1 MADYYSPTVV
11 QQTIPNIDI
20 TPLERLV
27 LTHMFESEPD
37 GDGLYFFASESTSDV
52 IWVDRAE
59 LEAAL
64 AASEAFESGANAFVT
79 TRLAQVSPCESE
91 IELDYSVI
99 SWEPIFQD
107 VVRRSATLEYVSV
120 IMSFTC
126 TKMRPEGFGG
136 MAILI
141 TADTIAGKSTE
152 DILCELMDQAENGS
166 LLAAPGHGVHNLLTL
181 DERDVRA
188 EIDHVIENHPAVE
201 RVQIK
206 AEDVTGEDI
215 RAACFSVVAHADFA
229 EEKGAAVFKA
239 ALAAVKQAEQR
250 QAAQVSQ
257 PQSELPA
264 G

>member
-11 QQTIPNIDI
+11 QQTIPNIDM
-20 TPLERLV
+20 TPLERLL

-37 GDGLYFFASESTSDV
+37 GEGLYFFASESTSDV

-64 AASEAFESGANAFVT
+64 AASEAFESGANAFVIE
-79 TRLAQVSPCESE
+79 RLAQVPPGESE

-99 SWEPIFQD
+99 SWEPMFQD
-107 VVRRSATLEYVSV
+107 IVRRSSTLEYISV

-141 TADTIAGKSTE
+141 TANTIAGKSTE
-152 DILCELMDQAENGS
+152 DILCELMDQAENGA
-166 LLAAPGHGVHNLLTL
+166 LMAAPGSGVHNLLTL

-188 EIDHVIENHPAVE
+188 EIDHAIENHSSIGP
-201 RVQIK
+201 VQIK
-206 AEDVTGEDI
+206 PEDVTGEDI
-215 RAACFSVVAHADFA
+215 RAACLAVVAHADLA

-250 QAAQVSQ
+250 QTAQLPQ
-257 PQSELPA
+257 TQSELPP

>member
-11 QQTIPNIDI
+11 QQTIPNIDM
-20 TPLERLV
+20 TPLERLL

-37 GDGLYFFASESTSDV
+37 GDGLYFFASESPSDMICV
-52 IWVDRAE
+52 NRGE
-59 LEAAL
+59 LETAL
-64 AASEAFESGANAFVT
+64 SASKTFESGANEFVAE
-79 TRLAQVSPCESE
+79 RLAQVPPGEPE
-91 IELDYSVI
+91 IELDYSVV
-99 SWEPIFQD
+99 SWEPMFQD
-107 VVRRSATLEYVSV
+107 IVRRSTRLQYISV

-152 DILCELMDQAENGS
+152 DIICELMDQAENGA
-166 LLAAPGHGVHNLLTL
+166 LLAAPGFGVHNLLTL

-188 EIDHVIENHPAVE
+188 EIDHAIANHSSIGP
-201 RVQIK
+201 VQIK
-206 AEDVTGEDI
+206 PEDVTGEDI
-215 RAACFSVVAHADFA
+215 RAACHAVVAHADLA
-229 EEKGAAVFKA
+229 EKKRAAAFKA

-250 QAAQVSQ
+250 QAAQVPR